1 MVFITFFKLKQD
13 KWYIYKSDEYIN
25 LSTFNINI
33 SEFTIKYNPIE
44 LEDIIYPDEC
54 DKYDVDKYVK
64 KYMDIY
70 GIDNVRGGTYNKLE
84 LTTEEKQFIQKE
96 LWTVTDIIPDV
107 ALPAQLEEEL
117 LIDTNDTNKLKFI
130 KHYENKLLEINTQLK
145 EFKGNNK
152 REPYLNNE
160 KTDIEFRLF
169 MLKNI

>member
-1 MVFITFFKLKQD
+1 MFFITIFKLEQD

-25 LSTFNINI
+25 LSKFNINI

-84 LTTEEKQFIQKE
+84 LTSEEKHFIQKE
-96 LWTVTDIIPDV
+96 LCSVNEIMNNV
-107 ALPAQLEEEL
+107 GQSVQLEEDNSL
-117 LIDTNDTNKLKFI
+117 NT
-130 KHYENKLLEINTQLK
+130 EN
-145 EFKGNNK
+145 
-152 REPYLNNE
+152 
-160 KTDIEFRLF
+160 
-169 MLKNI
+169 